1 MMPRPS
7 LITVYI
13 LGAWFCVICPRP
25 AVAAEDYAFY
35 HENVMGTSLDLR
47 VRADTAEA
55 ARWAEN
61 RVLREIDRLTK
72 VFSGYD
78 KSSEF
83 SRWQATSEVPTK
95 VSPEL
100 FEVLAASDDWG
111 KRSGGAFDPRVEVL
125 TRLWSASAHHDR
137 TPTDDEL
144 AEAKV
149 LISRDAWRLDR
160 ASGAAWRLSKCPITL
175 NAIAKG
181 YIVEKACE
189 VALDRTQGI
198 RGLLLNVGGDLRAC
212 GEATRP
218 IGVAPP
224 RGDSEA
230 TEPFTFLEIRDRS
243 VSTSGDSQRGLRIQ
257 GRWYSHIFDPRSG
270 RPADRV
276 IGATVIA
283 RRGADADALA
293 TIFNI
298 LSVEESLRLAES
310 LQDVACLL
318 VTSDGRVVRSREWH
332 RYERPRPLPLAF
344 AAQDPPASVKGGDE
358 GKSKTPAGN
367 PWGKEF
373 ELLVN
378 FEINRPEDQAGRYR
392 RPYVVVW
399 VEDANER
406 PIRTLSVWIS
416 QGGAG
421 PDQWLPELRRWYRDD
436 ETRSAAEAKTMAYTI
451 GRPTRPPGKFTVL
464 WDGKDD
470 RGKPIGAGKYTIYIE
485 AAREHGTHQLIRKQI
500 NVADRPFTEDLKGNV
515 EIRSASIEYRRKGSA
530 K

>member
-1 MMPRPS
+1 MPSRS
-7 LITVYI
+7 RIGVYI
-13 LGAWFCVICPRP
+13 LGAWLGVLCPRP
-25 AVAAEDYAFY
+25 AVAADDYAFY

-47 VRADTAEA
+47 VRADNARA
-55 ARWAEN
+55 ARWAED
-61 RVLREIDRLTK
+61 RVLREIDRLVE

-78 KSSEF
+78 RSSEF
-83 SRWQATSEVPTK
+83 SRWQSTLEVPTK

-100 FEVLAASDDWG
+100 FEVLMASDRWRE
-111 KRSGGAFDPRVEVL
+111 RSGGAFDPRVEVL
-125 TRLWSASAHHDR
+125 TRLWSASARRDR

-144 AEAKV
+144 AGAKA
-149 LISRDAWRLDR
+149 LMSRDAWRLDP
-160 ASGAAWRLSKCPITL
+160 ASGTARRLSECPITL

-181 YIVEKACE
+181 YIVERACE
-189 VALDRTQGI
+189 VALDRTQGV

-218 IGVAPP
+218 IGIAPP

-230 TEPFTFLEIRDRS
+230 TEPFTFLEVRDRS

-270 RPADRV
+270 RPADRTV
-276 IGATVIA
+276 GATVIA
-283 RRGADADALA
+283 RRGSDADALA
-293 TIFNI
+293 TIFNV

-310 LQDVACLL
+310 LPEVACLL
-318 VTSDGRVVRSREWH
+318 VTSEGRVVRSREWH

-344 AAQDPPASVKGGDE
+344 AAQDPPASGKGGDE
-358 GKSKTPAGN
+358 GKSKAPAATS
-367 PWGKEF
+367 WGDVF
-373 ELLVN
+373 ELVVN
-378 FEINRPEDQAGRYR
+378 FEINRPEAQAGRYR

-399 VEDANER
+399 VEDEKER

-436 ETRSAAEAKTMAYTI
+436 QARSSAEAKTLAYTI
-451 GRPTRPPGKFTVL
+451 GRPTRQPGSYTVL

-470 RGKPIGAGKYTIYIE
+470 RGKPLGAGKYTVFIE
-485 AAREHGTHQLIRKQI
+485 AAREHGTHQLIRKPVEI
-500 NVADRPFTEDLKGNV
+500 ADKPFAENLKGNI
-515 EIRSASIEYRRKGSA
+515 EIRSASIEYRRKGPA